1 MITNV
6 GLSEL
11 QHASWTVTSYS
22 LNETPSEL
30 LSAGKRARESSCL
43 YANAL

>member
-11 QHASWTVTSYS
+11 QHAPWTVTSYS

-30 LSAGKRARESSCL
+30 LSAGKGARESSCL